1 MFFWKILKE
10 KTKHNALQGTSTYN
24 FRSSVSCILVQAILR
39 ASTPTSL
46 QKKVS
51 DTQFEQVLDRTEWN
65 FFISTCFYGA
75 VLWVSGPNQRYEHRY
90 TLAIT
95 EQGLHSC
102 ESLLCSSQCPAT
114 EETGSQLEFGG
125 GTDGTADPTW
135 PKGSTATWCCVLQ
148 FKLGRKKGG
157 GMLRS
162 WHLSSKAPF
171 RCDCFLGE
179 GWMDG
184 RVSIRPRDYWINSFV
199 CLPSVCSFC
208 LPC

>member
-1 MFFWKILKE
+1 MKFFHIHLLLWCCGFLDQI
-10 KTKHNALQGTSTYN
+10 
-24 FRSSVSCILVQAILR
+24 SVINTA
-39 ASTPTSL
+39 
-46 QKKVS
+46 
-51 DTQFEQVLDRTEWN
+51 
-65 FFISTCFYGA
+65 
-75 VLWVSGPNQRYEHRY
+75 RY

-102 ESLLCSSQCPAT
+102 ESLFCFSQCPAT
-114 EETGSQLEFGG
+114 KEAGSQLEFGG

-184 RVSIRPRDYWINSFV
+184 RVPVRPRDYWINSFV